1 MGRVRWGASKVVAA
15 APPASPR
22 PSAPAGAQRDRRVS
36 DSPESSRRARP
47 AWLAALAVYR
57 EPRLIAVLL
66 MGFSSGLPL
75 ALTGATLFFWL
86 AELGV
91 SLTTIGF
98 FSLVGISYNVKFLWS
113 PLIDRLP
120 IPLLTSRLGRRRG
133 WAVAIQLPLALAILA
148 LGLTDPRAD
157 PGLTALVAVIVAFLS
172 ASQDIVIDAY
182 RIELLRPAEQGAGAA
197 ATQWGYR
204 FGMLAA
210 GAGALYAA
218 MFGGWSF
225 AYGLMA
231 TLMLVG
237 IVTVLLTPEP
247 GGAPAHEA
255 PPGANIGER
264 LRAWFE
270 RAVAAPFVDLHR
282 RTGTRLLVAILLFIV
297 LYKFGEA
304 LAGTM
309 ATPLYVS
316 LGFAK
321 FEVANVA
328 KIYGLAATL
337 AGLALGGVVVIRI
350 GVFRALLACGVLQM
364 LSNLMY
370 AVQTWAGH
378 DLLALSMTIGM
389 ENLTNGMGSAAFV
402 AYLSGLCSAAFTAT
416 QYALLSSLAALGRTV
431 LSAWGGSLAALLG
444 WTPFFFLS
452 TALCVPGLLLLL
464 WVMRRPMT
472 GLRAPP

>member
-1 MGRVRWGASKVVAA
+1 
-15 APPASPR
+15 
-22 PSAPAGAQRDRRVS
+22 
-36 DSPESSRRARP
+36 
-47 AWLAALAVYR
+47 
-57 EPRLIAVLL
+57 

-75 ALTGATLFFWL
+75 ALTGATLYFWL

-91 SLTTIGF
+91 SLVTIGF
-98 FSLVGISYNVKFLWS
+98 FSLVGISYNFKFLWS

-120 IPLLTSRLGRRRG
+120 IPLLTARIGRRRS
-133 WAVAIQLPLALAILA
+133 WALAIQLPLAFAILA
-148 LGLTDPRAD
+148 LGLTDPQVD
-157 PGLTALVAVIVAFLS
+157 PGMTALVAVIVAFLS

-182 RIELLRPAEQGAGAA
+182 RIELLPPEEQGAGAA

-218 MFGGWSF
+218 MFGGWAF

-231 TLMLVG
+231 ALMLVG
-237 IVTVLLTPEP
+237 MVTVSLTPEP
-247 GGAPAHEA
+247 GGAHPLERL
-255 PPGANIGER
+255 PGANSGKR
-264 LRAWFE
+264 LRAWFG
-270 RAVAAPFVDLHR
+270 RAVVAPFLDLYR
-282 RTGTRLLVAILLFIV
+282 RAGTGLLVVILLFII

-321 FEVANVA
+321 FEVANIG
-328 KIYGLAATL
+328 KIYGLGTTL
-337 AGLALGGVVVIRI
+337 AGLALGGVVVTRI
-350 GVFRALLACGVLQM
+350 GVFRALLVCGVLQM

-378 DLLALSMTIGM
+378 DLVALSLSIGI

-402 AYLSGLCSAAFTAT
+402 TYLSGLCSVDFTAT
-416 QYALLSSLAALGRTV
+416 QYALLSSLAAVGRTI
-431 LSAWGGSLAALLG
+431 LSAWGGKLASALG
-444 WTPFFFLS
+444 WTPFFVLS
-452 TALCVPGLLLLL
+452 TVLCVPGLLLLL
-464 WVMRRPMT
+464 WIMRRPIA
-472 GLRAPP
+472 GLRALT

>member
-1 MGRVRWGASKVVAA
+1 
-15 APPASPR
+15 
-22 PSAPAGAQRDRRVS
+22 
-36 DSPESSRRARP
+36 
-47 AWLAALAVYR
+47 
-57 EPRLIAVLL
+57 

-75 ALTGATLFFWL
+75 ALTGATLYFWL
-86 AELGV
+86 AELRV

-98 FSLVGISYNVKFLWS
+98 FSLVGISYNFKFLWS

-120 IPLLTSRLGRRRG
+120 IPLLTVRIGRRRS
-133 WAVAIQLPLALAILA
+133 WALAIQLPLAFAILA
-148 LGLTDPRAD
+148 LGLTDPRVD
-157 PGLTALVAVIVAFLS
+157 PGMTALVAVIVAFLS

-182 RIELLRPAEQGAGAA
+182 RIELLRPEEQGAGAA

-218 MFGGWSF
+218 MFGGWAF

-231 TLMLVG
+231 ALMLVG
-237 IVTVLLTPEP
+237 MVTVALTPEP
-247 GGAPAHEA
+247 GGVRLLERL
-255 PPGANIGER
+255 PGAGSGDR
-264 LRAWFE
+264 LRAWLGN
-270 RAVAAPFVDLHR
+270 AVVAPFLDLYHR
-282 RTGTRLLVAILLFIV
+282 AGPGLLAVILLFIV

-321 FEVANVA
+321 FEVANIG

-337 AGLALGGVVVIRI
+337 AGLALGGIVVTRI
-350 GVFRALLACGVLQM
+350 GVFRALLVCGVLQM
-364 LSNLMY
+364 LSNLMF

-378 DLLALSMTIGM
+378 DLVALSLTIGI

-402 AYLSGLCSAAFTAT
+402 TYLSGLCSVAFTAT
-416 QYALLSSLAALGRTV
+416 QYALLSSLAAVGRTI
-431 LSAWGGSLAALLG
+431 LSAWGGKLASILG
-444 WTPFFFLS
+444 WTPFFVLS
-452 TALCVPGLLLLL
+452 TALCIPGLLLLL
-464 WVMRRPMT
+464 WIIRRPMAD
-472 GLRAPP
+472 LRAPS

>member
-1 MGRVRWGASKVVAA
+1 
-15 APPASPR
+15 
-22 PSAPAGAQRDRRVS
+22 
-36 DSPESSRRARP
+36 
-47 AWLAALAVYR
+47 
-57 EPRLIAVLL
+57 
-66 MGFSSGLPL
+66 MGFASGLPL
-75 ALTGATLFFWL
+75 ALTGATLYFWL

-98 FSLVGISYNVKFLWS
+98 FSLVGISYNFKFLWS

-120 IPLLTSRLGRRRG
+120 IPLLTARIGRRRS
-133 WAVAIQLPLALAILA
+133 WALAIQLPLAFAILA
-148 LGLTDPRAD
+148 LGLTDPRID
-157 PGLTALVAVIVAFLS
+157 PGVTALVAVIVAFLS

-182 RIELLRPAEQGAGAA
+182 RIELLRPDEQGAGAA

-218 MFGGWSF
+218 MFGGWAF

-231 TLMLVG
+231 ALMLVG
-237 IVTVLLTPEP
+237 MVTVLLTPEP
-247 GGAPAHEA
+247 GGAPAPEPLPDA
-255 PPGANIGER
+255 KSSER
-264 LRAWFE
+264 VWAWFE
-270 RAVAAPFVDLHR
+270 GAVVAPFVDLFR
-282 RTGTRLLVAILLFIV
+282 RAGAGLLVIILLFIV

-321 FEVANVA
+321 FEVANIG

-337 AGLALGGVVVIRI
+337 AGLALGGVVVTRI
-350 GVFRALLACGVLQM
+350 GVFGALLVCGVLQM

-378 DLLALSMTIGM
+378 DLVALSLTIGI

-402 AYLSGLCSAAFTAT
+402 TYLSGLCNVAFTAT
-416 QYALLSSLAALGRTV
+416 QYALLSSLAAMGRTI
-431 LSAWGGSLAALLG
+431 LSAWGGKLASILG
-444 WTPFFFLS
+444 WTPFFVLS
-452 TALCVPGLLLLL
+452 TVLCVPGLLLLL
-464 WVMRRPMT
+464 WIMRRPMP
-472 GLRAPP
+472 GLRAPA

>member
-1 MGRVRWGASKVVAA
+1 MVAPH
-15 APPASPR
+15 PPANAGPSLSPRSRGEGLSSASPR
-22 PSAPAGAQRDRRVS
+22 LAPTLPSPASGGGLGRG
-36 DSPESSRRARP
+36 
-47 AWLAALAVYR
+47 WLTALAVYR

-75 ALTGATLFFWL
+75 ALTGATLYFWL

-98 FSLVGISYNVKFLWS
+98 FSLVGISYNFKFLWS

-120 IPLLTSRLGRRRG
+120 IPLLTARIGRRRS
-133 WAVAIQLPLALAILA
+133 WALAIQMPLALAILA
-148 LGLTDPRAD
+148 LGLTEPRAN
-157 PGLTALVAVIVAFLS
+157 PGITALLAVIVAFLS

-182 RIELLRPAEQGAGAA
+182 RIELLPPEEQAAGAA

-218 MFGGWSF
+218 MFAGWAF

-231 TLMLVG
+231 ALMLVG
-237 IVTVLLTPEP
+237 MVTVSLTREP
-247 GGAPAHEA
+247 GGVRPLE
-255 PPGANIGER
+255 PLPGASAGER
-264 LRAWFE
+264 LRAWLG
-270 RAVAAPFVDLHR
+270 RAVLAPFLDLHR
-282 RTGTRLLVAILLFIV
+282 RSGTALLVVILLFIV
-297 LYKFGEA
+297 LYKSGEA

-321 FEVANVA
+321 FEVANIG

-337 AGLALGGVVVIRI
+337 AGLALGGVVVTRI
-350 GVFRALLACGVLQM
+350 GVFRGLLICGVLQM

-378 DLLALSMTIGM
+378 DLLALSLTIGI

-402 AYLSGLCSAAFTAT
+402 TYLSGLCSVAFTAT
-416 QYALLSSLAALGRTV
+416 QYALLSSLAAAGRTI
-431 LSAWGGSLAALLG
+431 LSAWGGKLAALLG
-444 WTPFFFLS
+444 WAPFFIVS
-452 TALCVPGLLLLL
+452 TVLCVPGVLFLL
-464 WVMRRPMT
+464 WIMRRPAV

>member
-1 MGRVRWGASKVVAA
+1 
-15 APPASPR
+15 
-22 PSAPAGAQRDRRVS
+22 
-36 DSPESSRRARP
+36 
-47 AWLAALAVYR
+47 
-57 EPRLIAVLL
+57 VLL
-66 MGFSSGLPL
+66 MGFASGLPL
-75 ALTGATLFFWL
+75 ALTGATLYFWL

-98 FSLVGISYNVKFLWS
+98 FSLVGISYNFKFLWS

-120 IPLLTSRLGRRRG
+120 IPLLTARIGRRRG
-133 WAVAIQLPLALAILA
+133 WALAIQLPLAFAILA
-148 LGLTDPRAD
+148 LGLTDPRID
-157 PGLTALVAVIVAFLS
+157 PGVTALAAVIVAFLS

-182 RIELLRPAEQGAGAA
+182 RIELLRPDEQGAGAA

-218 MFGGWSF
+218 MFGGWAF

-231 TLMLVG
+231 ALMLVG
-237 IVTVLLTPEP
+237 MATVLLTPEP
-247 GGAPAHEA
+247 GGAPLLE
-255 PPGANIGER
+255 PLPDANSGER
-264 LRAWFE
+264 FWAWFE
-270 RAVAAPFVDLHR
+270 SAVVAPFVDLYR
-282 RTGTRLLVAILLFIV
+282 RAGAGLLVIILLFIV

-321 FEVANVA
+321 FEVANIG

-337 AGLALGGVVVIRI
+337 AGLALGGVVVTRI
-350 GVFRALLACGVLQM
+350 GVFGGLLVCGVLQM

-378 DLLALSMTIGM
+378 DLVVLSLTIGI

-402 AYLSGLCSAAFTAT
+402 TYLSGLCSVAFTAT
-416 QYALLSSLAALGRTV
+416 QYALLSSLAAMGRTI
-431 LSAWGGSLAALLG
+431 LSAWGGKLASILG
-444 WTPFFFLS
+444 WTPFFVLS
-452 TALCVPGLLLLL
+452 TVLCVPGLLLLL
-464 WVMRRPMT
+464 WIMRRPMP
-472 GLRAPP
+472 GLRAPA